1 MLKNILQTIIFTIF
15 CDSLIFYQSLLLPE
29 VKRCAIISYKQ
40 GIHEL
45 PNDLKRRRILGNIR
59 KVYQLHRM
67 IA

>member
-45 PNDLKRRRILGNIR
+45 PNDLKRRRILGN
-59 KVYQLHRM
+59 
-67 IA
+67 